1 MVQCMKV
8 CEHVS
13 SLYEI
18 RVAAIIVGPNHPSM
32 NLLATYSPIQIC
44 AICMLIMHG
53 LHHWVTPEPPTGNK
67 TN

>member
-1 MVQCMKV
+1 MYESL

-13 SLYEI
+13 LLCEI
-18 RVAAIIVGPNHPSM
+18 RVAAIFVGPNHPSM
-32 NLLATYSPIQIC
+32 NLLATYSPFHNC
-44 AICMLIMHG
+44 ATCMIIIPG